1 MTCLSMQAGALNEG
15 HLNESAG
22 SFTLGAHRGSIH
34 HGQQASDRLGSDASH
49 PQTDTAASH
58 SADGAGSA
66 VTSELAVATAV
77 DLADSDC
84 STEAALDK
92 TFAHSSASPGT
103 AAIDDSQPLSS
114 DSDSPTTAAS
124 SSGAQPFQSPVSTAE
139 AGSASQPSSDASS
152 AGAAHASTRADKLAV
167 RGAVSSGQATTAV
180 AELTDSTSAAQ
191 TSSNAASISGAAPR
205 AGIRGLSSPS
215 GSFLA
220 TSEAQSEPSNLPASS
235 MGIGGAQSG
244 PNRPPG
250 FSTSMNGILSG
261 PSSSSS
267 SSSIT
272 ASTAADT
279 WLDDSRSMLRQAE
292 GKPEAAAEYAT
303 PAKSVFGHI
312 SSSAMASQ
320 AGTSA
325 EDDMSSITA
334 ADGKNTGAVRASAHM
349 QLTSASLSTADSDEI
364 HTADVLEASKAPAAS
379 EPALMQRLS
388 ATASS
393 STHPPLETP
402 GCSSRDSGLH
412 IDTLAQSDS
421 SPSLNA
427 LFEGDEG
434 SQPMVS
440 SFPQGGERD
449 TPAQCPSSSLLNILV
464 EGEKG
469 AQPMPSSLPQGGE
482 AHPPAVRSSAT
493 AAAEQ
498 VSAFAWE
505 GAQLQSVTHATDADS
520 AAPVSSTHG
529 EDTVQRSWSSEATEV
544 QSVVG
549 SQQQASCSEQQQDS
563 SSVSHEEVVEFTAS
577 AQQSVEQQHTSSS
590 AAFEEQAQPAN
601 EATAPVQPHQS
612 LQQSAGEEEEQV
624 PDAATA
630 REQQASS
637 STSKDEDDGD
647 AAKRPVNEEEQQQL
661 PGRSTGH
668 DAHHHASTEMEDC
681 KVSSGP
687 SRQEEERIALLTQT
701 KVEGQSCN
709 SPDPVGAEDWQGPF
723 QLATEEDK
731 QKIASSSPVR
741 EEEEQG
747 LRQSAAQKDK
757 QQPPPSSPFREAD
770 EQGFSQSASEVAEE
784 GQWPT
789 DPSHDAEQSADT
801 SGHHILSPPSPVSE
815 EEAAHQLQTNNACD
829 ARLQAKDTSCRAEPS
844 SQTKAKPGFLAK
856 ALFCSVAWPVLV
868 PVVAFSSCVQLYDA
882 CSMSEVLRY
891 TV

>member
-124 SSGAQPFQSPVSTAE
+124 CSGAQPFQSPVSTAE

-267 SSSIT
+267 SSIT

-292 GKPEAAAEYAT
+292 GKPEAAAETAT
-303 PAKSVFGHI
+303 AAKSVFGHI

-412 IDTLAQSDS
+412 IDTLAQSAS
-421 SPSLNA
+421 SPS
-427 LFEGDEG
+427 
-434 SQPMVS
+434 
-440 SFPQGGERD
+440 
-449 TPAQCPSSSLLNILV
+449 LNILV

-505 GAQLQSVTHATDADS
+505 AAQLQSVTHATDADS

-647 AAKRPVNEEEQQQL
+647 AAQRPVNEEEQQQL

-747 LRQSAAQKDK
+747 LRQSAAQEDK
-757 QQPPPSSPFREAD
+757 QQPPLFSPVREAD

>member
-124 SSGAQPFQSPVSTAE
+124 SSGAHPFQSPVSTAE

-267 SSSIT
+267 SSIT

-292 GKPEAAAEYAT
+292 GKPEAAAETAT
-303 PAKSVFGHI
+303 AAKSVFGHI

-412 IDTLAQSDS
+412 IDTLAQSAS
-421 SPSLNA
+421 SPS
-427 LFEGDEG
+427 
-434 SQPMVS
+434 
-440 SFPQGGERD
+440 
-449 TPAQCPSSSLLNILV
+449 LNILV

-505 GAQLQSVTHATDADS
+505 AAQLQSVTHATDADS

-647 AAKRPVNEEEQQQL
+647 AAQRPVNEEEQQQL

-747 LRQSAAQKDK
+747 LRQSAAQEDK
-757 QQPPPSSPFREAD
+757 QQPPLFSPVREAD

-784 GQWPT
+784 GQRPT

-801 SGHHILSPPSPVSE
+801 SSPHLLSPPSPVSE

>member
-66 VTSELAVATAV
+66 ITSELAVATAV

-92 TFAHSSASPGT
+92 NFAHSSASPGT

-292 GKPEAAAEYAT
+292 GKPEAAAETAT
-303 PAKSVFGHI
+303 AAKSVFGHI

-412 IDTLAQSDS
+412 IDTLAQSAS
-421 SPSLNA
+421 SPS
-427 LFEGDEG
+427 
-434 SQPMVS
+434 
-440 SFPQGGERD
+440 
-449 TPAQCPSSSLLNILV
+449 LNILV

-505 GAQLQSVTHATDADS
+505 AAQLQSVTHATDADS

-647 AAKRPVNEEEQQQL
+647 AAQRPVNEEEQQQL

-747 LRQSAAQKDK
+747 LRQSAAQEDK
-757 QQPPPSSPFREAD
+757 QQPPLFSPVREAD

-784 GQWPT
+784 GQRPT